1 MSASLLPAKITLKIK
16 YEDTKL
22 IQDYTRGDGQIDKQK
37 KYILKADK

>member
-1 MSASLLPAKITLKIK
+1 MSVSLLPAEMTFKIK
-16 YEDTKL
+16 YGDTKL